1 MLKWSTRGWRYRA
14 RSRVYGFIMSTV
26 FPGMAEGIRRE
37 SEEQPFGKVEAAAP
51 PQHKL
56 VMDRGSDTT
65 IVTFSSSAMLYA
77 GQPTREFERFFE
89 RHDQGYNLIFF
100 RDLHRSGYHLTPD
113 GDGNG
118 VAFHEAEL
126 KEELAKLGSTRHIAI
141 GDSAGAAASM
151 YYGSRLGFERVI
163 AFSPSFPLRHYIGP
177 WEQIRALTD
186 IPLLWREPRAYFEH
200 VTLSLTPFYWLYLAV
215 GWRMG
220 FTGFWDPVEEYRRT
234 EKRPRLTVFYGGR
247 NRAESNILRPIK
259 DLPEVDLRPLPTA
272 RHVVMMALARTGKL
286 GPTLR
291 ELVERPNGSGQD
303 ATPLPAA
310 PVPGRDP

>member
-14 RSRVYGFIMSTV
+14 RSRAYSAVMAAI
-26 FPGMAEGIRRE
+26 FPYFSDNIRRE
-37 SEEQPFGKVEAAAP
+37 REEKPFGEVEAAAP

-56 VMDRGSDTT
+56 IIDRGSDTT

-89 RHDQGYNLIFF
+89 RHGDGVNLVFF

-113 GDGNG
+113 GGGDG

-126 KEELAKLGSTRHIAI
+126 RSALAQLGSKRHIAI
-141 GDSAGAAASM
+141 GDSAGAAAGM
-151 YYGSRLGFERVI
+151 YYGTRLGFERVI
-163 AFSPSFPLRHYIGP
+163 AFSPSFPLRHWINP
-177 WEQIRALTD
+177 LAQLRAVVD

-200 VTLSLTPFYWLYLAV
+200 LVLCLTPFFWLYLSV

-220 FTGFWDPVEEYRRT
+220 FSGFWDPVEEYRRS
-234 EKRPRLTVFYGGR
+234 EKRPRLTIFYGER
-247 NRAESNILRPIK
+247 NRPESNIIRPIR

-272 RHVVMMALARTGKL
+272 RHVVMGALARTGRL

-291 ELVERPNGSGQD
+291 ELV
-303 ATPLPAA
+303 ATGTTPAGNNEA
-310 PVPGRDP
+310 SDRTGR